1 MWKSESATCKLQN
14 ASFSLLPDFRYR
26 RTVHSAVQIGFDE
39 RMMPLLIEC
48 RIWIQDCK
56 ELYIFRTIILK

>member
-1 MWKSESATCKLQN
+1 VWKSESATCKLQN